1 MTMSNSERRHIARI
15 QLDAPITTKISTWRV
30 TLLDLSLDGARIEH
44 NFPLAR
50 GRQLT
55 LQLEQYQ
62 KQIEI
67 TCEVRRCSLV
77 QRNGTVEYCSGL
89 HFIAVAPESAVV
101 LREIIA
107 ETVRRDFN
115 ARRDMLLKIKKGE

>member
-1 MTMSNSERRHIARI
+1 MANAERRHIARI

-30 TLLDLSLDGARIEH
+30 TLLDLSLDGARVEH

-55 LQLEQYQ
+55 LHLEQQ
-62 KQIEI
+62 QRQIEI
-67 TCEVRRCSLV
+67 TCEVRRCNLV
-77 QRNGTVEYCSGL
+77 QRDGAVEYMSGL
-89 HFIAVAPESAVV
+89 HFVAVPPESMIV

-107 ETVRRDFN
+107 DTVRRDFQ
-115 ARRDMLLKIKKGE
+115 ARRHMLTIKKQE

>member
-1 MTMSNSERRHIARI
+1 MPNAERRHIARI

-30 TLLDLSLDGARIEH
+30 TLLDLSLDGARVEH

-55 LQLEQYQ
+55 LHLEQQQ

-67 TCEVRRCSLV
+67 MCEVRRCNLV
-77 QRNGTVEYCSGL
+77 QRDGTVEYCSGL
-89 HFIAVAPESAVV
+89 HFVAVPPESMVV

-107 ETVRRDFN
+107 ETVRRDFQ
-115 ARRDMLLKIKKGE
+115 ARRHMLTIKKRE